1 MKSKYDSAK
10 FSKEVKTK
18 RVIEENLGVAQLGK
32 IIGSSGATIS
42 RIENGKMPDIMT
54 YAKLCHWLRKPM
66 NSFITVKVDK

>member
-18 RVIEENLGVAQLGK
+18 RVIEENLGVAELGRL
-32 IIGSSGATIS
+32 IGSSAATIS
-42 RIENGKMPDIMT
+42 RVENGKTPDIMT

-66 NSFITVKVDK
+66 NAFITIKCDK